1 MIAVFLQARLD
12 STRLPRKAL
21 LPLAGDTVI
30 GHAMRSLEGVADLSV
45 LLTDEDSAEE
55 LRPHAEAAG
64 FELFIGSKEDVL
76 KRFADAA
83 RYYGPDR
90 IIRATGDNPLVGGEC
105 SRLISRMHIEE
116 GADYSG
122 FRGLPLGTGVECV
135 ETEAL
140 LEADKLALSRYERE
154 HVCPYLYRH
163 PERFVVFRP
172 EVPERFRFPEG
183 RVTLDTEDDYRRLR
197 KLYDKLYR
205 GRPIETELLVH
216 ELTHHQPVAG

>member
-21 LPLAGDTVI
+21 LPLADDTVI
-30 GHAMRSLEGVADLSV
+30 GHAMRSLRGAADLSV

-55 LRPHAEAAG
+55 LRPQANAAG
-64 FELFIGSKEDVL
+64 FDIFVGSKEDVL

-83 RYYGPDR
+83 RHYGPDR
-90 IIRATGDNPLVGGEC
+90 IIRATGDNPLVGSEC
-105 SRLISRMHIEE
+105 ARLICRMHADE

-140 LEADKLALSRYERE
+140 LEADKLARSLYERE

-172 EVPERFRFPEG
+172 KAPQEYRFPEG
-183 RVTLDTEDDYRRLR
+183 RVTLDTEDDYRKLQA
-197 KLYDKLYR
+197 LYDKLYR
-205 GRPIETELLVH
+205 GRPVGTELLVR
-216 ELTHHQPVAG
+216 ELSRHQPVAG